1 MSSLTEELP
10 KRGSIA
16 TIVSIALHGAVIAGL
31 LYASMNRDFQLP
43 PPQQAINVS
52 LVAPEVQPELAAK
65 SAPATSQPISTPEPT
80 PTPQVEQP
88 PVEQKVDIPV
98 EKPKPKP
105 VKKVV
110 HKPVQHEKP
119 KPVVHKPVEKPVEH
133 KAPPAQDNP
142 FNQQNTQPQ
151 TRAQTAPQKSTDQ
164 QKSVSEGKPQRLA
177 TVNPAYPARA
187 LALHVEGRVR
197 VKFDVDASGAV
208 DNIEIVSAEP
218 RGMFDREVR
227 NAIRRWRYAPGHPAQ
242 GQSYN
247 IIFRIDGSSSIE
259 Q

>member
-16 TIVSIALHGAVIAGL
+16 IIVSIALHGAVIAGL
-31 LYASMNRDFQLP
+31 LYASINHDFQLP

-65 SAPATSQPISTPEPT
+65 SAPAATQPVSTAEQT
-80 PTPQVEQP
+80 PVPQVEQP
-88 PVEQKVDIPV
+88 PVEQKVAIPV

-110 HKPVQHEKP
+110 HKPVHHEKP

-133 KAPPAQDNP
+133 KTPPTEDNP
-142 FNQQNTQPQ
+142 FNQRNTQPQ

-197 VKFDVDASGAV
+197 VKFDVDNNGAV
-208 DNIEIVSAEP
+208 DNIEIVSADP
-218 RGMFDREVR
+218 RGMFEREVR
-227 NAIRRWRYAPGHPAQ
+227 QAIKRWRYAPGRPAQ
-242 GQSYN
+242 GQTYN
-247 IIFRIDGSSSIE
+247 IIFKIDGSSSIE
-259 Q
+259 